1 MINQS
6 ERDFAFKIKNP
17 DANQVFENQVVY
29 QLKIENDMLRK

>member
-6 ERDFAFKIKNP
+6 ERDFAFKVKNP
-17 DANQVFENQVVY
+17 DANHVFENQVVY